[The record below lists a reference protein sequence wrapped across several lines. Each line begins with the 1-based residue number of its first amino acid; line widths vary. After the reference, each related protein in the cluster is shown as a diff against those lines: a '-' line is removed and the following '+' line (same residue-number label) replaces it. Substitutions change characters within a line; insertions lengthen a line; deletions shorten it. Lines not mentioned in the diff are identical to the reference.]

1 MVGVFQEFLLGRKK
15 FGTKLKHSRLRSLL
29 LVCMRVQDLAQLS
42 TRMFKTNPL
51 RTWLTILG
59 MGVGTGAVVVLVGLG
74 FGLQKIIIEQIVF
87 GETLLSLGVSA
98 GSQSIK
104 ITDETISKI
113 EEKEAVLDAAPL
125 ARFPALVTYKGL
137 TGNIFLQGAEPAY
150 LRYAG
155 VSAAEGN
162 IFEEEDINDGNT
174 IMLSPAV
181 LKLFAIEDPAKFVG
195 EQVTFRLLVPSPDN
209 ADVVDEIFIEKS
221 YTVRGITKEEG
232 VLNALMMMSELRQ
245 YVGIE
250 EYERAQVRV
259 VSNEFLN
266 TVEAEL
272 IDEGFRVTALSKTV
286 EQASKIFQGVQAV
299 LAVFGGIALVVSA
312 IGMFNTMTVTL
323 LERTKE
329 IGIMR
334 TIGASPRDIKW
345 LFVSESIVVGFLGGI
360 TGILMGVI
368 LGLTINVLLNFV
380 ASQFGGQSVSLFSFP
395 LNFLLF
401 ITVFSAAVGY
411 LTGIFPAKRAST
423 LNPLDA
429 IRYE

>member
-1 MVGVFQEFLLGRKK
+1 MLL
-15 FGTKLKHSRLRSLL
+15 S
-29 LVCMRVQDLAQLS
+29 DLARLS
-42 TRMFKTNPL
+42 TRNFKTNPL

-74 FGLQKIIIEQIVF
+74 FGLQQIILEQIVF

-98 GSQSIK
+98 TGAQNLK
-104 ITDETISKI
+104 LTNDTVRLFELDENI
-113 EEKEAVLDAAPL
+113 LDAAPL

-137 TGNIFLQGAEPAY
+137 TGNVFLQGAEPPY
-150 LRYAG
+150 LRYSGLTAEVGEVFVDEDAG
-155 VSAAEGN
+155 DTTS
-162 IFEEEDINDGNT
+162 

-181 LKLFAIEDPAKFVG
+181 LKLFGIEDAEEFVG
-195 EQVTFRLLVPSPDN
+195 QKVKFRILVPANDGTEN
-209 ADVVDEIFIEKS
+209 INEIFIDKE
-221 YTVRGITKEEG
+221 YTVKGITKEEG
-232 VLNALMMMSELRQ
+232 VLNALMMLPELRTHI
-245 YVGIE
+245 GIE
-250 EYERAQVRV
+250 EYERIQVRV
-259 VSNEFLN
+259 ATNEALPL
-266 TVEAEL
+266 VEEKLIAE
-272 IDEGFRVTALSKTV
+272 GYRVTALSKTV

-299 LAVFGGIALVVSA
+299 LGTFGGIALIVSA

-334 TIGASPRDIKW
+334 TIGAAPTDIKY

-360 TGILMGVI
+360 SGIVMGVT
-368 LGLTINVLLNFV
+368 LGLSINLMLNIV
-380 ASQFGGQSVSLFSFP
+380 AGQFGGQSVSLFSFP
-395 LNFLLF
+395 LGFLTF
-401 ITVFSAAVGY
+401 IALFSAVVGY